1 MDEALALRILE
12 LPPGASPEDILRAYN
27 LLRRLHGRNGAVFC
41 APGMEE
47 FAPEAR
53 AAVLEQVE
61 AAFALL
67 SARGEEPQPVLPAP
81 APEVEVPAEDSA
93 LRRAREAAGV
103 SLETVAQET
112 HVRLEYLGAL
122 EEERFE
128 HLRLATVNVRGY
140 LTAYLNAI
148 GLPAEDV
155 VPAYMKKFID
165 WQALR
170 TS

>member
-12 LPPGASPEDILRAYN
+12 LPPAASTEDILRAYH

-53 AAVLEQVE
+53 AAILDQVE
-61 AAFALL
+61 AAYALL
-67 SARGEEPQPVLPAP
+67 NVREEPLPPSPAPRPEPEQLPA
-81 APEVEVPAEDSA
+81 APSP
-93 LRRAREAAGV
+93 LRQAREAAGI
-103 SLETVAQET
+103 SLETVSQET

-140 LTAYLNAI
+140 LTAYLIAI
-148 GLPAEDV
+148 GLSVEDV
-155 VPAYMKKFID
+155 VPPYMKRFLE
-165 WQALR
+165 WQAIQGK
-170 TS
+170 

>member
-1 MDEALALRILE
+1 MDEAQALRILE
-12 LPPGASPEDILRAYN
+12 LPPAASMEDILRAYH
-27 LLRRLHGRNGAVFC
+27 LQKRLHGRDGAVFC

-67 SARGEEPQPVLPAP
+67 SSRAEAQPDRPAP
-81 APEVEVPAEDSA
+81 APAAADRSGPASP
-93 LRRAREAAGV
+93 LRRAREAAGL
-103 SLETVAQET
+103 SLETVTQET

-122 EEERFE
+122 EDEQFE
-128 HLRLATVNVRGY
+128 HLPLAAVNVRGY

-148 GLPAEDV
+148 GLSAEGV
-155 VPAYMKKFID
+155 VPAYMKRFLE
-165 WQALR
+165 WQALQGK
-170 TS
+170 